1 VFSPDPDLVEKLSPH
16 LERVLIVDPFEASA
30 RVAADL
36 LRGLGAWRVEPVE
49 TSRRGYE
56 RAESWAPNLIVTEFS
71 AQGVDAV
78 AFTRAI
84 RRSGLACRR
93 CPIVVASSQTKASE
107 ITAARD
113 AGAHEF
119 LRKPFSATDLRR
131 RIENVALKSRPWVE
145 AMGYVGPDRR
155 RFNSGGYAGAKRRDA
170 DRQAERL
177 QSDSERF
184 LQAVAILSS
193 AISRYETD
201 PGQAG
206 RAMQAQI
213 ETLSALALKLGH
225 PRLVHAVAALD
236 RYLASANHS
245 GSRRLIQSL
254 LEDGANPLTDVVDAG
269 AELKLDRAA

>member
-1 VFSPDPDLVEKLSPH
+1 
-16 LERVLIVDPFEASA
+16 
-30 RVAADL
+30 

-113 AGAHEF
+113 
-119 LRKPFSATDLRR
+119 
-131 RIENVALKSRPWVE
+131 
-145 AMGYVGPDRR
+145 
-155 RFNSGGYAGAKRRDA
+155 AGAKRRDA